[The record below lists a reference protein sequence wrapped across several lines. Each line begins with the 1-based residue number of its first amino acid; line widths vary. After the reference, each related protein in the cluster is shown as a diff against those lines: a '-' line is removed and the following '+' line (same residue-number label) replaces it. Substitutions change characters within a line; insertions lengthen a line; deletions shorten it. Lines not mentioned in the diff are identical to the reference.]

1 MGPSLKMSHPFPVMT
16 TGAFAIYHATTE
28 TQAKPIRCA
37 RPTVGPPAGTPVSTE
52 VNQGVNAEVTWP
64 VCSLHNVNY
73 PPHFSMKDKFSDSI
87 LFNSINFSKYFSLT
101 HFRVFSITWAS
112 KLSAYSSSSQ
122 YVKELTTQNSNI
134 WEGT

>member
-1 MGPSLKMSHPFPVMT
+1 MSHPFPVMT

-64 VCSLHNVNY
+64 VCLLHNVNY
-73 PPHFSMKDKFSDSI
+73 PAHFSMKDNFLIRSYSI
-87 LFNSINFSKYFSLT
+87 RSIFPSIFLSPILEYFP
-101 HFRVFSITWAS
+101 
-112 KLSAYSSSSQ
+112 
-122 YVKELTTQNSNI
+122 
-134 WEGT
+134 